1 MLTSEMSIQ
10 EVVKDCV
17 SFGRADEC
25 DLLHL
30 FFDLCIECDPDVV
43 FDKKCDFLS
52 FLLKMVLFFMRLTY
66 IQVLI
71 KKIILEAKKTDFV

>member
-1 MLTSEMSIQ
+1 MLMSEMSIQ

-30 FFDLCIECDPDVV
+30 CFDLCIECDPDVV

-52 FLLKMVLFFMRLTY
+52 FLLKMVLFFLWDLPTF
-66 IQVLI
+66 
-71 KKIILEAKKTDFV
+71 KCW